1 MRKSFT
7 PTGFEPATYGLIL
20 LPPKLPSM
28 LAAAAQLEEK
38 LRNPDRLDAL
48 FLFRSR
54 HKTR

>member
-1 MRKSFT
+1 MQKSFT
-7 PTGFEPATYGLIL
+7 TGFEPATYGLIL

-28 LAAAAQLEEK
+28 LVAAAQLEEK